1 MGSSSILV
9 LEIFTLFSVPDPLEA
24 LYSIQSLVDG
34 QQHMTKAKTF
44 KETQLEMI
52 TFFLFVLFLFYSYL
66 PLFLKAASTSS

>member
-34 QQHMTKAKTF
+34 QQHMKKAKTF
-44 KETQLEMI
+44 KETQLEMVI
-52 TFFLFVLFLFYSYL
+52 FFFVSPVFILFLF
-66 PLFLKAASTSS
+66 ASVLEGCTH